1 MPALLNIPRIKSAT
15 AFHLERWQEILA
27 DPVLRKLPER
37 IETNRYGQI
46 VMMPPPGFSHST
58 KQSAI
63 FSQLLTLLPPGAA
76 VEVAVLTSDGVKG
89 ADVVWISESR
99 IKRGLKGDVLTI
111 AFKNGVKAVL
121 NTQRPT
127 RQLWLAARANAWH
140 FDYDAATD
148 RWVDDKGKGHELLE
162 TLLGRRVD
170 LVTDKSLTETKAR
183 LILPTVRYV
192 THHG

>member
-1 MPALLNIPRIKSAT
+1 MKGNSPHVSSPNMPALLNIPRIKSAT

-111 AFKNGVKAVL
+111 APEICVEVVSPGN
-121 NTQRPT
+121 T
-127 RQLWLAARANAWH
+127 RQEMEDKRALYFEAGAEEVWLCDVKGTLHFFLKGTPTTAA
-140 FDYDAATD
+140 
-148 RWVDDKGKGHELLE
+148 
-162 TLLGRRVD
+162 
-170 LVTDKSLTETKAR
+170 KASALCPAMTR
-183 LILPTVRYV
+183 KV
-192 THHG
+192 